1 MRWWAKYRTACGSAV
16 ALVAG
21 VAIVGLLPANAHAA
35 PGWIVVA
42 RATAPLLAGLA
53 DREGMWPAPAGR
65 ADRESTPPSPAGS
78 SNPADVPP
86 PQEQEQQRPEPPP
99 VLDPASGPVFSV
111 LGGSIWSGASA
122 FQTGAA
128 FAYFFGDKASFGFEA
143 EGAVTFGPGGRV
155 SQVMGSFVWQTGART
170 SKFVPFFAGGVG
182 YLHATSEY
190 PGATQDVLDEFGI
203 DPQPKTE
210 EGPFVQYGGGLR
222 FYLKPRIAIR
232 ADVRFALVP
241 LDLEVDPGF
250 WDRLHGMR
258 RIAGMLS
265 WDF

>member
-1 MRWWAKYRTACGSAV
+1 MRRRGIDRTRGGSILTW
-16 ALVAG
+16 LVG
-21 VAIVGLLPANAHAA
+21 VAIVGVSPAPAHAT
-35 PGWIVVA
+35 PGWTVVA
-42 RATAPLLAGLA
+42 RAAAPLLAGLTDRQGTATSPASLA
-53 DREGMWPAPAGR
+53 DPK
-65 ADRESTPPSPAGS
+65 STPVLPTIPSPTGAR
-78 SNPADVPP
+78 PT
-86 PQEQEQQRPEPPP
+86 QEQEQQRPEPPP
-99 VLDPASGPVFSV
+99 VLDPASGAVFSV

-128 FAYFFGDKASFGFEA
+128 FAYFFGDKASFGFEV

-190 PGATQDVLDEFGI
+190 PSDTQDVLDEFGI

-210 EGPFVQYGGGLR
+210 QGPFVQYGGGLR
-222 FYLKPRIAIR
+222 YYLRPSISIR

-250 WDRLHGMR
+250 WDRLYGMR

>member
-1 MRWWAKYRTACGSAV
+1 MRRRAKGRWIARRAMPALLIVSVTA
-16 ALVAG
+16 
-21 VAIVGLLPANAHAA
+21 GLLPAPAHAA
-35 PGWIVVA
+35 TPLLTAVVRVA
-42 RATAPLLAGLA
+42 APLLARLDAISEPRPTGGIA
-53 DREGMWPAPAGR
+53 
-65 ADRESTPPSPAGS
+65 
-78 SNPADVPP
+78 
-86 PQEQEQQRPEPPP
+86 PQEPQEQRPEPPP
-99 VLDPASGPVFSV
+99 VLDPAAGPVFSIF
-111 LGGSIWSGASA
+111 GGSIWSGASA

-128 FAYFFGDKASFGFEA
+128 FAYFLGDKASFGFEV

-170 SKFVPFFAGGVG
+170 SKFVPYFAAGAG
-182 YLHATSEY
+182 YLHATSGY
-190 PGATQDVLDEFGI
+190 PSATQEVLDEFGI

-210 EGPFVQYGGGLR
+210 QGPFLQYGGGLR

-250 WDRLHGMR
+250 WDRLYSMR